1 MQPNDTEQLSGSYFL
16 NISVQYAHKC
26 IIASLGKIGGMSE
39 TFFSSKE
46 AAEITGCSLR
56 QLQYWR
62 ERGVV
67 VPPISAT
74 GTGRSIYYSRFEL
87 TELAVMEYWL
97 SVGLSFE
104 VAVKALQTLK
114 QKAPDFSDPVVQRRF
129 MLVWDKKEKDF
140 RLEEFDREDA
150 IAFLDKGQP
159 VIPVWLDTI
168 HRTLTEKLGN

>member
-1 MQPNDTEQLSGSYFL
+1 
-16 NISVQYAHKC
+16 
-26 IIASLGKIGGMSE
+26 MSE

-74 GTGRSIYYSRFEL
+74 GTGRSIYYSRSEL

-104 VAVKALQTLK
+104 VAAKTLQALK
-114 QKAPDFSDPVVQRRF
+114 QKAPDFSDPVVQKRF
-129 MLVWDKKEKDF
+129 MLVWDKQKKDF
-140 RLEEFDREDA
+140 RLEEFKREDA
-150 IAFLDKGQP
+150 IASIDKGQP
-159 VIPVWLDTI
+159 VIPVWLDEI
-168 HRTLTEKLGN
+168 NQQLALRLKR

>member
-1 MQPNDTEQLSGSYFL
+1 
-16 NISVQYAHKC
+16 
-26 IIASLGKIGGMSE
+26 MSE

-74 GTGRSIYYSRFEL
+74 GTGRSIYYSRSEL
-87 TELAVMEYWL
+87 AELAVMEYWL

-104 VAVKALQTLK
+104 AAARALQALK
-114 QKAPDFSDPVVQRRF
+114 QKAPDFSNPEMKLRF
-129 MLVWDKKEKDF
+129 MLVWDRKEKDL
-140 RLEEFDREDA
+140 RLEEFEREDA
-150 IAFLDKGQP
+150 IASLDRGHP
-159 VIPVWLDTI
+159 VIPVWLDLI
-168 HRTLTEKLGN
+168 HQQLALRLKG

>member
-1 MQPNDTEQLSGSYFL
+1 
-16 NISVQYAHKC
+16 
-26 IIASLGKIGGMSE
+26 MSE

-74 GTGRSIYYSRFEL
+74 GTGRSIYYSRSEL
-87 TELAVMEYWL
+87 AELAVMEYWL

-104 VAVKALQTLK
+104 VAAKSLQALK
-114 QKAPDFSDPVVQRRF
+114 QKAPDFSNPEMKLRF
-129 MLVWDKKEKDF
+129 MLVWGRKEKDL
-140 RLEEFDREDA
+140 RLEEFEREEA
-150 IAFLDKGQP
+150 ITYIDKGQP
-159 VIPVWLDTI
+159 VIPVWLDQI
-168 HRTLTEKLGN
+168 YQQLNNRLNERNESA

>member
-1 MQPNDTEQLSGSYFL
+1 
-16 NISVQYAHKC
+16 
-26 IIASLGKIGGMSE
+26 MSE

-74 GTGRSIYYSRFEL
+74 GTGRSIYYSRSEL
-87 TELAVMEYWL
+87 AELAVMEYWL

-104 VAVKALQTLK
+104 MAAKALQALK
-114 QKAPDFSDPVVQRRF
+114 QKAPDFSNPVVQKRF
-129 MLVWDKKEKDF
+129 MLVWDRKEKNL
-140 RLEEFDREDA
+140 RLEEFEREEA
-150 IAFLDKGQP
+150 IASLDKGQP
-159 VIPVWLDTI
+159 VIPVWLDQI
-168 HRTLTEKLGN
+168 HQQLARRLKG

>member
-1 MQPNDTEQLSGSYFL
+1 
-16 NISVQYAHKC
+16 
-26 IIASLGKIGGMSE
+26 MSE

-104 VAVKALQTLK
+104 AAARGLQALK
-114 QKAPDFSDPVVQRRF
+114 QKAPDFSNPEMKLRF
-129 MLVWDKKEKDF
+129 MLIWDKNEKDL
-140 RLEEFDREDA
+140 RLEKFEREEA
-150 IAFLDKGQP
+150 IASLNKGQP
-159 VIPVWLDTI
+159 VIPVWLDQI
-168 HRTLTEKLGN
+168 HQQLARKLKR

>member
-1 MQPNDTEQLSGSYFL
+1 
-16 NISVQYAHKC
+16 
-26 IIASLGKIGGMSE
+26 MSE

-74 GTGRSIYYSRFEL
+74 GTGRSIYYSRSEL
-87 TELAVMEYWL
+87 TELAVMEYLL

-104 VAVKALQTLK
+104 AAARALQALK
-114 QKAPDFSDPVVQRRF
+114 QKAPDFANPEMKLRF
-129 MLVWDKKEKDF
+129 MLVWDRKEKDL
-140 RLEEFDREDA
+140 RLEEFEKEDA
-150 IAFLDKGQP
+150 IASLDRGQP
-159 VIPVWLDTI
+159 VIPVWLDLI
-168 HRTLTEKLGN
+168 HQQLARRLKE

>member
-1 MQPNDTEQLSGSYFL
+1 
-16 NISVQYAHKC
+16 
-26 IIASLGKIGGMSE
+26 MSE

-74 GTGRSIYYSRFEL
+74 GTGRSIYYSRSEL
-87 TELAVMEYWL
+87 IELAVMEYLL

-104 VAVKALQTLK
+104 AAVKALQALK
-114 QKAPDFSDPVVQRRF
+114 QKAPDFSNLEMKLRF
-129 MLVWDKKEKDF
+129 MLVWDSCGKDL
-140 RLEEFDREDA
+140 RLEEFEREEA
-150 IAFLDKGQP
+150 IASFDQGHP
-159 VIPVWLDTI
+159 VIPVWLDRI
-168 HRTLTEKLGN
+168 HQQLARRLKG

>member
-1 MQPNDTEQLSGSYFL
+1 M
-16 NISVQYAHKC
+16 A
-26 IIASLGKIGGMSE
+26 E

-74 GTGRSIYYSRFEL
+74 GTGRSIYYSRSEL
-87 TELAVMEYWL
+87 IELAVMEYWL

-104 VAVKALQTLK
+104 AAARALQALK
-114 QKAPDFSDPVVQRRF
+114 QKAPDFSDPVMQKRF
-129 MLVWDKKEKDF
+129 MLVWDKEKKDLK
-140 RLEEFDREDA
+140 LEEFEREDA
-150 IAFLDKGQP
+150 IASLDKGQP
-159 VIPVWLDTI
+159 VIPVWLDRI
-168 HRTLTEKLGN
+168 HQQLARRLRG

>member
-1 MQPNDTEQLSGSYFL
+1 
-16 NISVQYAHKC
+16 
-26 IIASLGKIGGMSE
+26 MSE
-39 TFFSSKE
+39 RFFSSKE

-74 GTGRSIYYSRFEL
+74 GTGRSIYYSRSEL
-87 TELAVMEYWL
+87 AELAVMQYWL

-104 VAVKALQTLK
+104 VAARALQALK
-114 QKAPDFSDPVVQRRF
+114 HKAPEFSDPVVQKRF

-140 RLEEFDREDA
+140 RLKEFEKKDA
-150 IAFLDKGQP
+150 IASIDRGHA
-159 VIPVWLDTI
+159 VIPVWLDCI
-168 HRTLTEKLGN
+168 HQQLQEKLRDFK

>member
-1 MQPNDTEQLSGSYFL
+1 
-16 NISVQYAHKC
+16 
-26 IIASLGKIGGMSE
+26 MSE

-67 VPPISAT
+67 VPPISST
-74 GTGRSIYYSRFEL
+74 GTGRSIYYSRSEL

-104 VAVKALQTLK
+104 VAAKALQALK
-114 QKAPDFSDPVVQRRF
+114 QKAPDFSDPVVQKRF
-129 MLVWDKKEKDF
+129 MLVWNRENKDLG
-140 RLEEFDREDA
+140 LEEFEREDA

-159 VIPVWLDTI
+159 VIPVWLDEI
-168 HRTLTEKLGN
+168 HQQLAVKLDKSSLK